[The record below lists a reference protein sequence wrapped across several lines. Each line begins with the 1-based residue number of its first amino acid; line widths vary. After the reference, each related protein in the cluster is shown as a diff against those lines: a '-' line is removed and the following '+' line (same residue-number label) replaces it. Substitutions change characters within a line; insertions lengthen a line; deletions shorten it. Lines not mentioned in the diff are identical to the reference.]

1 MITTKGMTTISL
13 VIQIQFNLNTNKI
26 TSIEGYE
33 IDISLHIS
41 TMKYTTTLILVGKYI
56 YLSTDFN
63 II

>member
-13 VIQIQFNLNTNKI
+13 VVQIQFNLNTNKI